1 MNELKVAQPTR
12 NVDDPSP
19 IVLIAV
25 GAIPVAL
32 IAAWFIFF
40 R

>member
-12 NVDDPSP
+12 NVDDP